1 MATIYEVSKLA
12 GVSLA
17 TVSRVVNKN
26 NSVSDKTRLKVLKAM
41 EQLRYK
47 PNLVAKSLASSRSD
61 CVGVLVSEIY
71 GSFYGGIMSGVE
83 SVLRKADKHI
93 VVTAGHNEE
102 QREKDDIEFL
112 ISRNCDALILHVEAL
127 SDEYLINL
135 CQGKTPVVILNRH
148 IPEVAEYCISLDN
161 ELGGYL
167 ATKYILE
174 QGHTN
179 IAYISGPKRKVDA
192 LERLA
197 GHKRALNSYG
207 VNFDPES
214 VYEGNYLQVGG
225 SAGINYFLENDIHF
239 TAVVCANDEM
249 ATGAIATARENGL
262 DIPRDVSIFG
272 FDNVTFASYTYPTL
286 STINYPISDMGK
298 MAAKAVLKRVYKQED
313 MVLQNI
319 FEPEIV
325 ERNSVRKIER

>member
-26 NSVSDKTRLKVLKAM
+26 TSVSDKTRAKVIKAM
-41 EQLRYK
+41 DLLNYK

-61 CVGVLVSEIY
+61 CVGALVSEIY

-93 VVTAGHNEE
+93 VIAAGHNEE
-102 QREKDDIEFL
+102 QREKDGIEFL
-112 ISRNCDALILHVEAL
+112 ISRSCDALILHVEAL
-127 SDEYLINL
+127 PDEYLINL
-135 CQGKTPVVILNRH
+135 CQDKIPVVILNRY
-148 IPEVAEYCISLDN
+148 IPQIAEHCISLDN

-174 QGHTN
+174 QGHTD
-179 IAYISGPKRKVDA
+179 IAYISGPERKADA
-192 LERLA
+192 KERLM
-197 GHKRALNSYG
+197 GHKRALEEFG
-207 VNFDPES
+207 VDFDLKR

-225 SAGINYFLENDIHF
+225 SAGIKHFLNNSIYF
-239 TAVVCANDEM
+239 TAAICANDEM

-262 DIPRDVSIFG
+262 SIPDDVSIFG

-286 STINYPISDMGK
+286 STINYPIQDMGK
-298 MAAKAVLKRVYKQED
+298 MAAMAVLKRVYNKGD
-313 MVLQNI
+313 FVIQNV
-319 FEPEIV
+319 FEPQIV
-325 ERNSVRKIER
+325 ERNSTRSL